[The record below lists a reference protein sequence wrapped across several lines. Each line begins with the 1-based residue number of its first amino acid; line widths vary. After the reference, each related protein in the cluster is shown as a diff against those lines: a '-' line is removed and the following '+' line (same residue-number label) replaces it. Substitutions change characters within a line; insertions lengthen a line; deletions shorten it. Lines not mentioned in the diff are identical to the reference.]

1 MRPDAVP
8 SDLARPGHIF
18 PLRAREGGVLV
29 RAGQTEAAVDLARL
43 AGLEPGG
50 VICEIMNEDGT
61 MARVPELTVFAERH
75 GIKMISV
82 AQLIRY
88 RLQNE
93 RFIRRKGEGRIRT
106 RPGEFRLISY
116 DSPLDTLIHS
126 ALIHGDISGGREV
139 LVRVHSHCAYGNL
152 FGSIEHDGAQLMD
165 AALAAIVRQGAGVLV
180 YLHQNSEGMRFV
192 TNAEGKT
199 EILPRLRS
207 SLVSPTSDGSQVMHE
222 AGIGAQILSD
232 LGLTRI
238 RLLTNHPRRILGLEG
253 YGITIVEQVP
263 ILVESVSRV

>member
-1 MRPDAVP
+1 
-8 SDLARPGHIF
+8 
-18 PLRAREGGVLV
+18 
-29 RAGQTEAAVDLARL
+29 
-43 AGLEPGG
+43 
-50 VICEIMNEDGT
+50 
-61 MARVPELTVFAERH
+61 
-75 GIKMISV
+75 
-82 AQLIRY
+82 
-88 RLQNE
+88 
-93 RFIRRKGEGRIRT
+93 
-106 RPGEFRLISY
+106 
-116 DSPLDTLIHS
+116 
-126 ALIHGDISGGREV
+126 
-139 LVRVHSHCAYGNL
+139 
-152 FGSIEHDGAQLMD
+152 MD